1 MASKKEQMK
10 QQQGS
15 GSPSPTK
22 DAKASSGPVG
32 VIKAPGD
39 KKQKQESAA
48 AIAAKA
54 GKRAAPEE
62 KPAGGGGG
70 GGAPAKGGGRKSRGG
85 GAKQQEKKKKKQKGT
100 KKRGCLLRLFASCGI
115 GMANIVLTHPK
126 AIETCQILEFEQRHL
141 QKIKQSYDRI
151 DLDGSG
157 SIDCTE
163 FLEAMGEQR
172 SPFTDKLFASIDVDG
187 SGTIEFDEFVMVLST
202 YCMFTKD
209 EILRFA
215 FECFDVDGS
224 GTIDEKEFIE
234 LCKTV
239 NNASPTFPANFKN
252 ALQEFDVN
260 EDGLIDYSEFLE
272 LDRRYPLVLFPA
284 FRLQDRMQKIS
295 MSEKMWLHVVENF
308 SRQKKIEEYK
318 ATHGGRLP
326 PDPPLTMIGKLFCPC
341 LYRTKAKVRIGAEAG
356 KR

>member
-1 MASKKEQMK
+1 MSSKKDLVKSQSA
-10 QQQGS
+10 GAPTS
-15 GSPSPTK
+15 SSPSQS
-22 DAKASSGPVG
+22 AKSAKGPVG

-54 GKRAAPEE
+54 GRRAAAEPE
-62 KPAGGGGG
+62 KTGAPGAKKKGRGGVGDKGGGGG
-70 GGAPAKGGGRKSRGG
+70 
-85 GAKQQEKKKKKQKGT
+85 KKKKKIKSSQ
-100 KKRGCLLRLFASCGI
+100 KRGCLLKFFSSFGI
-115 GMANIVLTHPK
+115 GLANVVLTDPK
-126 AIETCQILEFEQRHL
+126 AIDTCQILDLDQRHL
-141 QKIKQSYDRI
+141 RKIKASYDKI

-172 SPFTDKLFASIDVDG
+172 SPFTDKLFAAIDVDG
-187 SGTIEFDEFVMVLST
+187 SGTIEFDEFVRVLST

-239 NNASPTFPANFKN
+239 NNASPTFPANFKT

-260 EDGLIDYSEFLE
+260 EDGLIDYGEFLE

-295 MSEKMWLHVVENF
+295 MGEKLWLQVMVNYA
-308 SRQKKIEEYK
+308 RQKQIEEYK
-318 ATHGGRLP
+318 ATHGGRMP
-326 PDPPLTMIGKLFCPC
+326 PDPPLTMLGKLFCPC
-341 LYRTKAKVRIGAEAG
+341 FYATKVKVRIGAEGAS
-356 KR
+356 K

>member
-1 MASKKEQMK
+1 MSSLSKKEQLK
-10 QQQGS
+10 AQNSAPDPKG
-15 GSPSPTK
+15 K
-22 DAKASSGPVG
+22 NDAGKASGPAG
-32 VIKAPGD
+32 IIKAPGD
-39 KKQKQESAA
+39 KKQRQESAA

-54 GKRAAPEE
+54 GKRAAPEPE
-62 KPAGGGGG
+62 KTTASGTS
-70 GGAPAKGGGRKSRGG
+70 KGRKARGG
-85 GAKQQEKKKKKQKGT
+85 SKPEKKKKKQKGT
-100 KKRGCLLRLFASCGI
+100 KKAGCVLRIFNLFGI
-115 GMANIVLTHPK
+115 GLANIVLSDPK
-126 AIETCQILEFEQRHL
+126 AIETCQILDLEQYHL
-141 QKIKQSYDRI
+141 RKIKAAYDRI

-172 SPFTDKLFASIDVDG
+172 SPFTDKLFAAIDVDG
-187 SGTIEFDEFVMVLST
+187 SGTIEFDEFIRVLST

-295 MSEKMWLHVVENF
+295 MGEQIWLQVVENF

-326 PDPPLTMIGKLFCPC
+326 PDPPLTMVGKIFCPC
-341 LYRTKAKVRIGAEAG
+341 MFRTKTKVRIGAEVG
-356 KR
+356 RR

>member
-1 MASKKEQMK
+1 MSTKKDLVKSQSAGTPAS
-10 QQQGS
+10 S
-15 GSPSPTK
+15 SPSQSTK
-22 DAKASSGPVG
+22 GPVG

-54 GKRAAPEE
+54 GRRAATEPE
-62 KPAGGGGG
+62 KTGAPGAKKKGRGGVGDK
-70 GGAPAKGGGRKSRGG
+70 GGA
-85 GAKQQEKKKKKQKGT
+85 KKKKKIKSTQKG
-100 KKRGCLLRLFASCGI
+100 GCLLKFFSSFGI
-115 GMANIVLTHPK
+115 GVANVVLTDPK
-126 AIETCQILEFEQRHL
+126 AIDTCQILDLDQRHL
-141 QKIKQSYDRI
+141 RKIKASYDKI

-172 SPFTDKLFASIDVDG
+172 SPFTDKLFAAIDVDG
-187 SGTIEFDEFVMVLST
+187 SGTIEYDEFVRVLST

-239 NNASPTFPANFKN
+239 NNASPTFPANFKT

-260 EDGLIDYSEFLE
+260 EDGLIDYGEFLE

-295 MSEKMWLHVVENF
+295 MGEKLWLQVMVNY
-308 SRQKKIEEYK
+308 SRQKQIEEYK
-318 ATHGGRLP
+318 ATHGGRMP
-326 PDPPLTMIGKLFCPC
+326 PDPPLTMLGKLFCPC
-341 LYRTKAKVRIGAEAG
+341 FYATKVKVRIGAEGAN
-356 KR
+356 R

>member
-1 MASKKEQMK
+1 MSASKKDQLKAQSGGVASPK
-10 QQQGS
+10 QAVS
-15 GSPSPTK
+15 
-22 DAKASSGPVG
+22 AKAGPAG

-54 GKRAAPEE
+54 GKRAVPESD
-62 KPAGGGGG
+62 KGGSSGGGKDRRRRPGDK
-70 GGAPAKGGGRKSRGG
+70 P
-85 GAKQQEKKKKKQKGT
+85 EKKKKKMKGT
-100 KKRGCLLRLFASCGI
+100 KKRGCILRLFNSMGI
-115 GMANIVLTHPK
+115 GNANIILSDPK
-126 AIETCQILEFEQRHL
+126 AIETCQTLELEQYHL
-141 QKIKQSYDRI
+141 RRIKASYDRI

-172 SPFTDKLFASIDVDG
+172 SPFTDKLFSAIDVDG
-187 SGTIEFDEFVMVLST
+187 SGTIEFDEFVRVLST

-239 NNASPTFPANFKN
+239 NNASPTFPANFRG

-284 FRLQDRMQKIS
+284 FRLQDRMQKLS
-295 MSEKMWLHVVENF
+295 MGEKMWLQVTENF

-341 LYRTKAKVRIGAEAG
+341 FFRTKTKVRVGSETG
-356 KR
+356 KK

>member
-1 MASKKEQMK
+1 MSSKKAQK
-10 QQQGS
+10 AAQS
-15 GSPSPTK
+15 GNAPASTK
-22 DAKASSGPVG
+22 TDGPAKSTGPVG

-54 GKRAAPEE
+54 GKRAAPETE
-62 KPAGGGGG
+62 KGGGGG
-70 GGAPAKGGGRKSRGG
+70 GGAKDRRRRPGEKP
-85 GAKQQEKKKKKQKGT
+85 EKKKKKLKGT
-100 KKRGCLLRLFASCGI
+100 KKRGCLLNFFNALGI
-115 GMANIVLTHPK
+115 GHANIILQDPK
-126 AIETCQILEFEQRHL
+126 AIETCQILELDQSHL
-141 QKIKQSYDRI
+141 RKIKASYDRI

-187 SGTIEFDEFVMVLST
+187 SGTIEFDEFVRVLSA

-209 EILRFA
+209 DILRFA

-260 EDGLIDYSEFLE
+260 EDGLIDYGEFLE

-295 MSEKMWLHVVENF
+295 MGEKMWLQVVENY

-341 LYRTKAKVRIGAEAG
+341 FFRTKTRVSIGADAG
-356 KR
+356 RK